1 MSAPP
6 TTGWCWTTGSD
17 PLGLPLPALLEIT
30 LPVFLVIGAG
40 YAAARLGLFRDA
52 AVDGL
57 MQFAQGIAIPCL
69 LFRAISTLDLGQTFQ
84 WPLLLSFYTGAT
96 AGFLAGLLGARLLFG
111 RPWPDAVAIGFCGLF
126 SNSLLL
132 GLPITERAYG
142 AGALAANY
150 AIIAVHSPYCYALGI
165 TVMEVARHSGRGL
178 ARTARAVLAAMF
190 RNPMVVGIAAGFAV
204 NLSGTHLPNVLAGAV
219 DLITRAALPAAL
231 FGLGGV
237 LVRYRPEGDLP
248 TVLLVCAISLVLHPA
263 ITWGMGQATGLGQGP
278 LRSAVVTAAMAPGI
292 NAYLFANMYGVAT
305 RVAATSVLVGTA
317 LSILTASL
325 WLGLLG

>member
-1 MSAPP
+1 
-6 TTGWCWTTGSD
+6 
-17 PLGLPLPALLEIT
+17 LGLPIPALLDVT
-30 LPVFLVIGAG
+30 LPVFLVIGFG
-40 YAAARLGLFRDA
+40 YAAARLGFIRDG

-69 LFRAISTLDLGQTFQ
+69 LFRAISTLDLGQVFGG
-84 WPLLLSFYTGAT
+84 PLLVSFYAGAT

-111 RPWPDAVAIGFCGLF
+111 RPWQDAVAIGFCALF

-142 AGALAANY
+142 AGALSANY

-165 TVMEVARHSGRGL
+165 TVMEVVRHSGRGL
-178 ARTARAVLAAMF
+178 PATARAVATAMF
-190 RNPMVVGIAAGFAV
+190 RNPLVVGIAAGVAV
-204 NLSGTHLPNVLAGAV
+204 NLSGTELPRVALEAV
-219 DLITRAALPAAL
+219 DLLVRAALPAAL

-248 TVLLVCAISLVLHPA
+248 TVLFVCALSLVLHPA
-263 ITWGMGQATGLGQGP
+263 ITWSLGQALELGQGP

-292 NAYLFANMYGVAT
+292 NAYLFANMYGVAK
-305 RVAATSVLVGTA
+305 RVAATSVLAATV
-317 LSILTASL
+317 LSILTVPL
-325 WLGLLG
+325 WLALLD